1 MSTVLYYTYLHFQYK
16 NVDVDDMIGG
26 QQDEFYQSL
35 VNIVNNMFSYI
46 DYMDQDQ
53 EAFLQNINDCKVF
66 LEQDD
71 CCQYHPRLY
80 IKELNIEYDEASFL
94 FFDYFFS

>member
-1 MSTVLYYTYLHFQYK
+1 MLYYTYLHFQYK
-16 NVDVDDMIGG
+16 NVDVENLLGG

-66 LEQDD
+66 LNKMTVVSINQGF
-71 CCQYHPRLY
+71 
-80 IKELNIEYDEASFL
+80 I
-94 FFDYFFS
+94 

>member
-1 MSTVLYYTYLHFQYK
+1 MLYYTYLHFQYK
-16 NVDVDDMIGG
+16 NVDVDDMLGG

-66 LEQDD
+66 LN
-71 CCQYHPRLY
+71 
-80 IKELNIEYDEASFL
+80 KMTVASINQGF
-94 FFDYFFS
+94 YKGAEHRV